1 MGEQETDRARGTSMG
16 PGGWV
21 LRGTFEERYELQHR
35 LGQGGMGEVWAAKD
49 LQLNRVVAVKF
60 LFRSEGA
67 DLGRLER
74 RFEREA
80 QLTARIGHPSVPTVH
95 ETGRREDDGLYI
107 VMELVKGR
115 TLSAMLRER
124 GPFPIRLA
132 AAVATQT
139 ADVLAHAHRIHV
151 IHRDLKPSNLM
162 LTDNGTV
169 KVLDFGVAAALKPD
183 GDQSRLT
190 KANEMPGTPGFISPE
205 QGEGGDVT
213 AQSDLY
219 ALGCVLYEITAGR
232 PPFEIARTASP
243 LFLIYQHVHE
253 KPPPVTGHRSD
264 LPPAFADLIMRLLA
278 KDPTERPSAQEVQH
292 VAQTCLQP
300 QQAVPSPRSSRPGPQ
315 PGLGSGSGDAT
326 QQPPDSL
333 TRQIRGLT
341 AQGEHAS
348 AAALLESHLRGTRR
362 PLDEADLIPL
372 RLTLC
377 ELWVA
382 SEDFTRAYDGY
393 FALGGA
399 LRRHRPKTD
408 RDVLTCRAGVAR
420 CLAELGQTPEALHE
434 FEALLPV
441 QQHVFGAVDHTV
453 FDTRYEIAALTA
465 RGGRIEAAHDQ
476 LRGLVSDQKRILPAG
491 DERHARAE
499 ALLGRLDR
507 LLEST

>member
-1 MGEQETDRARGTSMG
+1 M
-16 PGGWV
+16 
-21 LRGTFEERYELQHR
+21 RGTFEERYELLHR
-35 LGQGGMGEVWAAKD
+35 LGRGGMGEVWAARD

-60 LFRSEGA
+60 LSSRSQGA
-67 DLGRLER
+67 DLRHLER

-80 QLTARIGHPSVPTVH
+80 RLTARIDHPSVPAVH
-95 ETGRREDDGLYI
+95 ETGRHEGDSLYI
-107 VMELVKGR
+107 VMELVKGK
-115 TLSAMLRER
+115 TLSMLLRER
-124 GPFPIRLA
+124 GPFPVQLA
-132 AAVATQT
+132 TTVAAQT

-169 KVLDFGVAAALKPD
+169 KVLDFGVAAALKTD
-183 GDQSRLT
+183 GDPSRLT
-190 KANEMPGTPGFISPE
+190 KADEMPGTPGFISPE

-232 PPFEIARTASP
+232 PPFEIAPTASP
-243 LFLIYQHVHE
+243 IFLIYQHVHE
-253 KPPPVTGHRSD
+253 KPPPVTGHRDD
-264 LPPAFADLIMRLLA
+264 LPPAFAELVMRLLA
-278 KDPTERPSAQEVQH
+278 KEPTERPSTQEVQH
-292 VAQTCLQP
+292 VAQTCLQ
-300 QQAVPSPRSSRPGPQ
+300 QQSPIPGPRSPRPEPR
-315 PGLGSGSGDAT
+315 AKAE
-326 QQPPDSL
+326 QPPPSL
-333 TRQIRGLT
+333 TQEVRGL
-341 AQGEHAS
+341 ADRGEHAT
-348 AAALLESHLRGTRR
+348 AAALLDNHLRGTPR
-362 PLDEADLIPL
+362 PLNDPDLIPL

-399 LRRHRPKTD
+399 LRKHRPKTD
-408 RDVLTCRAGVAR
+408 RDVLTCRAGVAH
-420 CLAELGQTPEALHE
+420 CLAELGPTPEALHE

-441 QQHVFGAVDHTV
+441 QQHVFGAVDRTV

-465 RGGRIEAAHDQ
+465 RGGRIEAARDQ
-476 LRGLVSDQKRILPAG
+476 LSGLAADQGRILPAG

-499 ALLGRLDR
+499 ALLERLDR

>member
-1 MGEQETDRARGTSMG
+1 M
-16 PGGWV
+16 
-21 LRGTFEERYELQHR
+21 RGTFEERYELLHR
-35 LGQGGMGEVWAAKD
+35 LGRGGMGEVWAARD

-60 LFRSEGA
+60 LSSRSQGA
-67 DLGRLER
+67 DLRRLER

-80 QLTARIGHPSVPTVH
+80 RLTARIDHPSVPAVH
-95 ETGRREDDGLYI
+95 ETGRHEDAGLYI
-107 VMELVKGR
+107 VMELVKGK
-115 TLSAMLRER
+115 TLSALVRER
-124 GPFPIRLA
+124 GPFPVQLA
-132 AAVATQT
+132 ATIAAQT

-183 GDQSRLT
+183 GDKSRLT
-190 KANEMPGTPGFISPE
+190 KADEMPGTPGFISPE

-219 ALGCVLYEITAGR
+219 ALGCVLYEVTTGR
-232 PPFEIARTASP
+232 PPFEIAPTASP

-253 KPPPVTGHRSD
+253 KPPPVAGHRDD
-264 LPPAFADLIMRLLA
+264 LPPAFADLVMRLLA
-278 KDPTERPSAQEVQH
+278 KDPSERPSAQEVQH
-292 VAQTCLQP
+292 VAQTCLR
-300 QQAVPSPRSSRPGPQ
+300 QQSAVPGPRVPRPEPKTEVE
-315 PGLGSGSGDAT
+315 AE
-326 QQPPDSL
+326 QPPASL
-333 TRQIRGLT
+333 TQEIRRL
-341 AQGEHAS
+341 ADRGEHAT
-348 AAALLESHLRGTRR
+348 AAALLENHLRGTRR
-362 PLDEADLIPL
+362 PLDDPDLIPL

-377 ELWVA
+377 ELRIA
-382 SEDFTRAYDGY
+382 SEDFTRAYDDY

-399 LRRHRPKTD
+399 LRRQRPKTD

-441 QQHVFGAVDHTV
+441 QQHVFGAVDRTV

-465 RGGRIEAAHDQ
+465 RGGHIEAARDQ
-476 LRGLVSDQKRILPAG
+476 LSGLVADQGRILPAG

-499 ALLGRLDR
+499 ALLARLDR
-507 LLEST
+507 LLESTR

>member
-1 MGEQETDRARGTSMG
+1 MGTRGLGVT
-16 PGGWV
+16 
-21 LRGTFEERYELQHR
+21 GTFEQRYELQHR
-35 LGQGGMGEVWAAKD
+35 LGRGGMGEVWAARD

-60 LFRSEGA
+60 LSSRSEGA
-67 DLGRLER
+67 DLRRLER

-80 QLTARIGHPSVPTVH
+80 LLTARIGHPSVPTVH
-95 ETGRREDDGLYI
+95 ETGRREDDSLYI

-132 AAVATQT
+132 SAVATQT

-183 GDQSRLT
+183 GNQSRLT

-253 KPPPVTGHRSD
+253 KPPPVTGHRSG

-300 QQAVPSPRSSRPGPQ
+300 PSTVPGPRSSRPGPR
-315 PGLGSGSGDAT
+315 PGPGDAT
-326 QQPPDSL
+326 QQPPSSL
-333 TRQIRGLT
+333 TEEIRGLT
-341 AQGEHAS
+341 DRGEHAS
-348 AAALLESHLRGTRR
+348 AAALLESHLRDTRR
-362 PLDEADLIPL
+362 PLDDAELIPL

-408 RDVLTCRAGVAR
+408 RDVLMCRAGVAR

-441 QQHVFGAVDHTV
+441 QQHVFGAVDRTV

-465 RGGRIEAAHDQ
+465 RGGRVEAAHDQ
-476 LRGLVSDQKRILPAG
+476 LGGLVADQKRILPVG
-491 DERHARAE
+491 DERHGRAE
-499 ALLGRLDR
+499 ALLVRLDR

>member
-1 MGEQETDRARGTSMG
+1 M
-16 PGGWV
+16 
-21 LRGTFEERYELQHR
+21 RGTFEERYELLHR
-35 LGQGGMGEVWAAKD
+35 LGRGGMGEVWAARD

-60 LFRSEGA
+60 LRSRGEGA
-67 DLGRLER
+67 DLQRLER

-80 QLTARIGHPSVPTVH
+80 LLTARIGHPSVPAVH
-95 ETGRREDDGLYI
+95 ETGRQTDNSLYI
-107 VMELVKGR
+107 VMELVKGK
-115 TLSAMLRER
+115 TLSELLRER
-124 GPFPIRLA
+124 GSFPVRLA

-162 LTDNGTV
+162 LTENGTL

-183 GDQSRLT
+183 GDRSRLT

-232 PPFEIARTASP
+232 PPFEIPPTAAA

-253 KPPPVTGHRSD
+253 KPLPVTGHRGD

-278 KDPTERPSAQEVQH
+278 KDPAERPSVQEIQQI
-292 VAQTCLQP
+292 AQTCLQP
-300 QQAVPSPRSSRPGPQ
+300 QPTVPGPRPSQPGPQ
-315 PGLGSGSGDAT
+315 PGPGSQNT
-326 QQPPDSL
+326 PQQPPASL
-333 TRQIRGLT
+333 TQQIRGL
-341 AQGEHAS
+341 ADRGEHAS
-348 AAALLESHLRGTRR
+348 AAALLDKHLRDARR
-362 PLDEADLIPL
+362 PLDDTDLIPL

-399 LRRHRPKTD
+399 LRKHRPKTD
-408 RDVLTCRAGVAR
+408 RDVLTCRAGVAQG
-420 CLAELGQTPEALHE
+420 LAELGQTPEALHE

-441 QQHVFGAVDHTV
+441 QQHVFGVMDRTV

-465 RGGRIEAAHDQ
+465 RGGRTEAARDQ
-476 LRGLVSDQKRILPAG
+476 LGGLVADQQRVLPPG
-491 DERHARAE
+491 DERHTRAE
-499 ALLGRLDR
+499 ALLKRLER
-507 LLEST
+507 LVAATERQ